1 MCLRGVIEQ
10 SRPFYANARRCIG
23 GSDGG
28 VTGKKC
34 LCLCWPL
41 RGASPLPQEQYKPQS
56 LRSTRCPR
64 NSTNPKACAVPAAPG
79 TSQTPKLAQYLW
91 ERACPAKRPELT
103 LKSSDVT
110 LLDLAPRQP
119 ATVALLGQARGPGR
133 LDAEPATASRLLNGL
148 GRLGSRHAYDLGR
161 RLGRDR
167 GHCRCCHGCRCCCR
181 LGGLAQFGQRRG
193 LAFRGGGRLR
203 FDQRTLAR
211 LAGYVRG
218 HGSADKGLT
227 AAPTGGIEAIGGKV
241 SNQNR
246 TSPKRCH

>member
-1 MCLRGVIEQ
+1 MVGLWGRNAYACAGLRGQ
-10 SRPFYANARRCIG
+10 ARSHR
-23 GSDGG
+23 D
-28 VTGKKC
+28 
-34 LCLCWPL
+34 
-41 RGASPLPQEQYKPQS
+41 
-56 LRSTRCPR
+56 
-64 NSTNPKACAVPAAPG
+64 STNPKACALPAPQEQHKPKACTVPVGAG
-79 TSQTPKLAQYLW
+79 L
-91 ERACPAKRPELT
+91 PAKRPELT

-133 LDAEPATASRLLNGL
+133 LDAEPATAGRLLNGL
-148 GRLGSRHAYDLGR
+148 GRLRRRHANDLGR

-167 GHCRCCHGCRCCCR
+167 RHCRCCHGCRCCCR